1 LEKTAGKMGGA
12 VALAVQRAR
21 CIRRRSVAGESAHK
35 NARAGQAPPGRED
48 LSGRRLAAVRGVA

>member
-21 CIRRRSVAGESAHK
+21 CIRRRSVAGESLRTK
-35 NARAGQAPPGRED
+35 MRAQDRRRPG
-48 LSGRRLAAVRGVA
+48 VRI